1 MPDQPIGVGVAGLGK
16 WAEVIGPG
24 IQAAEGIE
32 IAACYT
38 RTPEKREDFARRY
51 ACEAVESYEDLLA
64 HPGVDVVAILSSTT
78 AHAAQA
84 FAAIEAGKHLFM
96 EKPISPAIGEGIEIV
111 RRCEEAGLI
120 MQMGY
125 ETRCMAGIRHIKR
138 LLDEGRIGRAVSLE
152 VNWSHDLGLR
162 LTPRDWN
169 YHEAN
174 CPGGPIMQLGI
185 HHVFNALNL
194 LGPIERVKAIGARRL
209 ISAEV
214 PDLTGAI
221 FEHESGAVT
230 YLGCY
235 YFCPRRFHLNL
246 LATEASAMLRIRLS
260 QGELGEYFKTLFN
273 ADANTD
279 LDIYWKGKEE
289 PERVDLPQGNVIVEE
304 LKEFVEWV
312 RRGTPSEAGAQS
324 GVETLAIVLAAVES
338 MKSGRAVEM
347 KDYLAANRA

>member
-1 MPDQPIGVGVAGLGK
+1 MPDQPIGVGVVGLGR

-24 IQAAEGIE
+24 IQATEGIE
-32 IAACYT
+32 IVACYT

-51 ACEAVESYEDLLA
+51 ACEAVNSYEDLLA
-64 HPGVDVVAILSSTT
+64 HPGVEVIAILSSTT
-78 AHAAQA
+78 AHASQA
-84 FAAIEAGKHLFM
+84 FAAIEAGKHIFM
-96 EKPISPAIGEGIEIV
+96 EKPITPTITEGIEIV
-111 RRCEEAGLI
+111 RRCGEAGLI

-125 ETRCMAGIRHIKR
+125 ETRCMAGIRHIKH
-138 LLDEGRIGRAVSLE
+138 LLDEGHIGQAVTLE

-162 LTPRDWN
+162 LTPQDWN

-214 PDLTGAI
+214 PDLTGTI
-221 FEHESGAVT
+221 LEHKSGAVT

-246 LATEASAMLRIRLS
+246 LATEASTILKIRLS
-260 QGELGEYFKTLFN
+260 QGELPEYFKTLFN
-273 ADANTD
+273 ADANTE
-279 LDIYWKGKEE
+279 LDIYWKGRSV
-289 PERVDLPQGNVIVEE
+289 PDRVDLPQRNVIIEE
-304 LKEFVEWV
+304 LKEFVAWV
-312 RRGTPSEAGAQS
+312 RKGIPSEAHAQS
-324 GVETLAIVLAAVES
+324 GVETLGVVLAAVES
-338 MKSGRAVEM
+338 MKSGRVVEI
-347 KDYLAANRA
+347 KDYLAANSV

>member
-1 MPDQPIGVGVAGLGK
+1 MSDQPIGVGVVGLGK

-24 IQAAEGIE
+24 IRDTAGIE

-51 ACEAVESYEDLLA
+51 GCDAVESYEDLLA
-64 HPGVDVVAILSSTT
+64 HPGVDAVAILSSTT
-78 AHAAQA
+78 MHPEHA

-96 EKPISPAIGEGIEIV
+96 EKPIATTIAEGVEMV

-138 LLDEGRIGRAVSLE
+138 LLDEGRMGRPVACE

-162 LTPRDWN
+162 LTPSDWN

-174 CPGGPIMQLGI
+174 CPGGPMMQMGI

-209 ISAEV
+209 IDAEV
-214 PDLTGAI
+214 PDITGALL
-221 FEHESGAVT
+221 EHESGAVT

-235 YFCPRRFHLNL
+235 YYCPRRFHMNL
-246 LATEASAMLRIRLS
+246 LATEASAMLRLRLP
-260 QGELGEYFKTLFN
+260 QGPVREYLIKLLDADEITEVDIFWKGNETPERVELGE
-273 ADANTD
+273 
-279 LDIYWKGKEE
+279 
-289 PERVDLPQGNVIVEE
+289 GNMIVEE
-304 LKEFVEWV
+304 IKEFAEWV
-312 RRGTPSEAGAQS
+312 RGGAPSEAGGAS
-324 GVETLAIVLAAVES
+324 GVTTLAVVLAAVES

-347 KDYLAANRA
+347 KDYLAKSGA